1 MPAQDPVRGR
11 PRDPRTQRDIMRATR
26 RLLTRDGYDQVTIDA
41 IAREAGVSR
50 PTVYRRWPSKAHVVF
65 EATFGQSP
73 EAALIEKS
81 GDFEADLLVFVRGVL
96 RFWRDPVVEAAA
108 LGILADRNRDSEL
121 HIRTQQLLDERILT
135 EFAALV
141 RSGVE
146 QGLVRADVDVDM
158 LYQVLV
164 GTAFYSAQVQLH
176 ADFHDVDS
184 MAERLCSL
192 VIRGASQRK

>member
-1 MPAQDPVRGR
+1 MVMSAPDPVRGR

-65 EATFGQSP
+65 EAAFGRP
-73 EAALIEKS
+73 TDAALVEKS
-81 GDFEADLLVFVRGVL
+81 GDFETDLLVFVRGVL
-96 RFWRDPVVEAAA
+96 EFWREPVVEAAA
-108 LGILADRNRDSEL
+108 LGILADRNRDRDL

-135 EFAALV
+135 EFGELV

-146 QGLVRADVDVDM
+146 QSLVRADVDVDM

-164 GTAFYSAQVQLH
+164 GTAFYAAQVQQQDEINDL
-176 ADFHDVDS
+176 
-184 MAERLCSL
+184 AERLCSL
-192 VIRGASQRK
+192 VIRGAGKRK